1 MTVLTARIPDALY
14 QCILQ
19 LTTEEAISLDQ
30 LVETALTAQL
40 SAWDA
45 KQYLTNRAR
54 RGDWNRFQAILDKVP
69 DREPTEEDRL
79 YRLYG

>member
-1 MTVLTARIPDALY
+1 MTVLTARISDALY
-14 QCILQ
+14 QRILQ
-19 LTTEEAISLDQ
+19 LSTEEAISLDQ

-45 KQYLTNRAR
+45 KQYLVNRAR

-69 DREPTEEDRL
+69 SNEPVEADRL
-79 YRLYG
+79 